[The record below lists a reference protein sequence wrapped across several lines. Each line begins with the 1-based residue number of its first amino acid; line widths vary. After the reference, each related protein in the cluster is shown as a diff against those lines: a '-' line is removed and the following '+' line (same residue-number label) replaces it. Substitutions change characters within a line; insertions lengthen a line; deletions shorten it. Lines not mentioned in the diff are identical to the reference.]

1 MNARCKIVN
10 RGITTFAVV
19 LGLTTA
25 SGPLLLKDAK
35 AASTEIHQVDYNPE
49 ACKTDAQGKVYIA
62 IGRNVFAFATTGT
75 YIVAQYGNTLPKPP
89 DPADE
94 VGCPGN
100 PAQLSDYSFPY
111 AYDTSTEKK
120 SGRFSN
126 LPQADVL
133 RLISLGDNPEFLL
146 ADDLDQPTAKFEVKR
161 APSGCTIR
169 EQLPSGF
176 IACRMKQASAQDM
189 QAIYIARAD
198 TYQTPLGQPF
208 VVNCSDQTDKIPAG
222 QCSVDYMFA
231 PGLGVNYQF
240 HTAQDSKAL
249 PIDQVIAFDRGL
261 RAAINATLVKNYRW
275 AD

>member
-1 MNARCKIVN
+1 MSAWCKIVN
-10 RGITTFAVV
+10 RGITTFVV
-19 LGLTTA
+19 ALIAA
-25 SGPLLLKDAK
+25 SGGVMLLKDAK
-35 AASTEIHQVDYNPE
+35 AAGTETHRLRYDPE
-49 ACKTDAQGKVYIA
+49 GCKNDAQGKVYIA

-75 YIVAQYGNTLPKPP
+75 VIVAEYGNALPTPS
-89 DPADE
+89 DPSDAL
-94 VGCPGN
+94 GCPGN
-100 PAQLSDYSFPY
+100 PAQVSNYSFPY
-111 AYDTSTEKK
+111 AYDAPAEKK
-120 SGRFSN
+120 SSGFPN

-133 RLISLGDNPEFLL
+133 RLISLGNNVEFLL
-146 ADDLDQPTAKFEVKR
+146 ADDLDQRDERLEVKR

-189 QAIYIARAD
+189 PAIYIARPD

-208 VVNCSDQTDKIPAG
+208 VVNCGDQADKIPTG
-222 QCSVDYMFA
+222 RCDVDYMFA

-261 RAAINATLVKNYRW
+261 RAAINATLVKNYHW